1 MKFATYLS
9 GSGSTE
15 LVFAYTVRTVDD
27 DPDGIWWGKDS
38 LQLDVDDSITGVGNG
53 QDATL
58 DHSQLGGRPGHR
70 IDQSPRALSQEVT
83 SAPSH
88 GTPADTYGA
97 GDAIIFEVVFNQ
109 AVTVTGEP
117 RLRISV
123 RQRKRPTSSRTYVSG
138 ERHRTRWCS
147 PTPVL
152 PTDSDDRR
160 HLPLRRPTLDY
171 PVESRRFTIVGFLN
185 NVLPLSTAECW
196 H

>member
-1 MKFATYLS
+1 M
-9 GSGSTE
+9 
-15 LVFAYTVRTVDD
+15 RTVDD

-70 IDQSPRALSQEVT
+70 IDQTPRAVSQEVT

-117 RLRISV
+117 RLRFSV
-123 RQRKRPTSSRTYVSG
+123 DSGTDDEYATYVSG
-138 ERHRTRWCS
+138 SGSNTLVFS
-147 PTPVL
+147 YTVL
-152 PTDSDDRR
+152 ATDADTDGVY
-160 HLPLRRPTLDY
+160 LYKDPLTF
-171 PVESRRFTIVGFLN
+171 ESGDSIVGAVNGLAVVN
-185 NVLPLSTAECW
+185 YECR